1 MTYLKYL
8 RTDHSSGFKDRA
20 DSKGVIPKV
29 VPNLVTILVGAIF
42 ISVPRLVDTAL
53 GEILGVSVL
62 FVGLVVLFVTSV
74 ILSRPLTSLGG
85 LSGLLIAL
93 LGVLLALNPAVGV
106 TVAGALMGMLLV
118 FQGVMEVRVGSS
130 NLSTNVARAL
140 TAVGVL
146 SVIGGS
152 LFLLFPMLSLSTLTM
167 AVGIWIVVA
176 SVLRLSYGVWV
187 HMRNQ

>member
-8 RTDHSSGFKDRA
+8 RTDHSSGFKARA